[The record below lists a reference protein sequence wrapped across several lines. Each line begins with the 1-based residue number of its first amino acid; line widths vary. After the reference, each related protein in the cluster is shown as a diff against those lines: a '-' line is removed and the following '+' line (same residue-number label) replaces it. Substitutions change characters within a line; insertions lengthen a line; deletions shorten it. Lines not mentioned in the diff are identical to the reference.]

1 MTLDLDAFLDS
12 CRDGVEAYLR
22 AVLPPPKT
30 FPARLF
36 ESMHYSLFAG
46 GKRLRPAL
54 CLGACEAV
62 GGQAHRAV
70 PFAAAL
76 EMIHTYS
83 LVHDD
88 LPAMDD
94 DDLRRGKPT
103 NHVVFGEGIAILAG
117 DGLLTDAFAVAT
129 RPEAVAALGPERVVQ
144 IVREIALAAG
154 SAGMVAGQA
163 LDLESEGVPIDLP
176 TLEFLHTHKTG
187 ALIRAAVAV
196 GAVAGGA
203 GPEETAR
210 LERYGSALGL
220 AFQIADDV
228 LDVEG
233 TTDRIGK
240 PVGSDEGLAKATYPA
255 LLGLSE
261 SKRRARELMEEA
273 IRCLAGFGPAGEPL
287 RALARFA
294 VDRRH

>member
-1 MTLDLDAFLDS
+1 MALDLEAYLDS
-12 CRDGVEAYLR
+12 CRTEVEAFLR
-22 AVLPPPKT
+22 EVLPSPQT

-36 ESMHYSLFAG
+36 EAMHYSLFAG
-46 GKRLRPAL
+46 GKRIRPAF
-54 CLGACEAV
+54 CFAAYEAV
-62 GGQAHRAV
+62 GGCGREAV
-70 PFAAAL
+70 PCAAAL

-83 LVHDD
+83 LIHDD

-103 NHVVFGEGIAILAG
+103 SHVVFGDGIAILAG
-117 DGLLTDAFAVAT
+117 DGLLTDAFSVMT
-129 RPEAVAALGPERVVQ
+129 RPEVIALLGADRVVR
-144 IVREIALAAG
+144 IVGEIARAAG

-163 LDLESEGVPIDLP
+163 LDLESEGIRLDLP

-203 GPEETAR
+203 GEEDVQR
-210 LERYGSALGL
+210 LERYGATLGL

-233 TTDRIGK
+233 ATDVLGK
-240 PVGSDEGLAKATYPA
+240 PVGSDQGLSKATYPA
-255 LLGLSE
+255 LLGLAE
-261 SKRRARELMEEA
+261 SKRRAQDLMGEA
-273 IRCLAGFGPAGEPL
+273 IATLEPYGARGEPL
-287 RALARFA
+287 RALARF
-294 VDRRH
+294 VVERRN